1 MTISIYGHVTVEQ
14 IREKNKVKKKNSYGL
29 FFIIVVIAD
38 YIILLDT
45 ICNRIWRQVWLSS
58 ILYISFFPNKTILLK
73 RCQNQQCDWL
83 CLLL

>member
-45 ICNRIWRQVWLSS
+45 ICNRI
-58 ILYISFFPNKTILLK
+58 
-73 RCQNQQCDWL
+73 
-83 CLLL
+83 